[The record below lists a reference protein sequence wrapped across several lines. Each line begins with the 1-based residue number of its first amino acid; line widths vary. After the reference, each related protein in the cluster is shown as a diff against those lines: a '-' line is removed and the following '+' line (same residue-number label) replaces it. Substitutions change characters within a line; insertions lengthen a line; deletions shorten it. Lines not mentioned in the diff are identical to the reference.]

1 MVRKLANFFD
11 LSAKPETFSV
21 ILSWLR
27 VVFSPKPSLS
37 LKNLTSDEEGLSFF
51 LAVLER
57 TLKTS
62 NKSTSC
68 SIDFE

>member
-27 VVFSPKPSLS
+27 VVFSPSLS